1 MMYWDWW
8 DGNFW
13 GLGAL
18 GIFLFIVVA
27 VIGLALYF
35 LPTIIAVARKHP
47 NLVAI
52 VLIDVLLGWT
62 FIGWV
67 GALVWSLINPSSV
80 VVTRSNALD
89 IARDRYA
96 RGEISK
102 EEFEQIKKD
111 VV

>member
-1 MMYWDWW
+1 MFYW

-18 GIFLFIVVA
+18 GIFLAVVFGI
-27 VIGLALYF
+27 IGLALYF

-47 NLVAI
+47 NTTAI

-62 FIGWV
+62 FLGWV
-67 GALVWSLINPSSV
+67 GALVWSLLTPSTV
-80 VVTRSNALD
+80 VVTPTGSNALD

-102 EEFEQIKKD
+102 EEFEQIKRD
-111 VV
+111 II